1 MQAALECGAP
11 GRAVAVFDTL
21 LAALDNTDQIPAER
35 KRMLRPD
42 GVSYVTAINA
52 AGQSLSMAKA
62 EQYFAEMRAQKI
74 PVEERT
80 WCLMVKAS
88 GECMDYAKAKEYFDE
103 ATTVLASAGHS
114 VTTLLHNALLKAAG
128 KTFDYDEMERLMAE
142 MSSQGLHPNSVTY
155 NIMLHTLGELKQ
167 HDQVLD
173 MYAEMLQKGVRP
185 DGVTFSVLIG
195 AAGRALNLDKAWDHF
210 RECQTAAANA
220 STAEEHDEL
229 RPSAITYINL
239 INACEQCGR
248 LDRAFDVFGEMQSAG
263 FTPNSETY
271 CALLHACVEAR
282 HEEKVGLALPAPR
295 THARPAGSPSPW
307 WCPQWTWLLSGRAGD
322 PKVAEVLSELQ
333 AKNVQI
339 EPEGITHPPA
349 VHDATQRSHR

>member
-1 MQAALECGAP
+1 
-11 GRAVAVFDTL
+11 
-21 LAALDNTDQIPAER
+21 
-35 KRMLRPD
+35 
-42 GVSYVTAINA
+42 
-52 AGQSLSMAKA
+52 
-62 EQYFAEMRAQKI
+62 
-74 PVEERT
+74 
-80 WCLMVKAS
+80 
-88 GECMDYAKAKEYFDE
+88 
-103 ATTVLASAGHS
+103 
-114 VTTLLHNALLKAAG
+114 
-128 KTFDYDEMERLMAE
+128 
-142 MSSQGLHPNSVTY
+142 
-155 NIMLHTLGELKQ
+155 MLHTLGELKQ